1 MQLPKTLTGL
11 RGYDSIPDFAERSGT
26 NPFKFKQV
34 FKNITG
40 KHFSILVVGAS
51 VIQRLLPCEQ

>member
-1 MQLPKTLTGL
+1 MQIPKTLTGL

-34 FKNITG
+34 FKKYYG
-40 KHFSILVVGAS
+40 KAFFNSRGGYSRYPKAS
-51 VIQRLLPCEQ
+51 TL